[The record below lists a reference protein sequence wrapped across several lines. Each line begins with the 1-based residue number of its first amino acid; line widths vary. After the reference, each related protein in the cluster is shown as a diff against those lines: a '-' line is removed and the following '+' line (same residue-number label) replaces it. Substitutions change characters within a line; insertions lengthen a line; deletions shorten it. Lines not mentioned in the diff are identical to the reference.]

1 MIALLEALFID
12 RAFVEPSFKSWT
24 NALTALVQLGLLMF
38 IHTLLYHC
46 GPHAGDP
53 IDEPMPTNL
62 KHDEWHAGESE
73 RKKKAAAFLEQADT
87 KDIWLT
93 SLCSLLPQTRLYTQL
108 RECDSGDYLLKRL
121 EPLLCL

>member
-1 MIALLEALFID
+1 MIAVLEALFID

-62 KHDEWHAGESE
+62 KHDEWHADEQE
-73 RKKKAAAFLEQADT
+73 RKKKGAAFWNKRTPRTYGLPVCVLYCHRPDYTLNCGNAIQAT
-87 KDIWLT
+87 T
-93 SLCSLLPQTRLYTQL
+93 F
-108 RECDSGDYLLKRL
+108 
-121 EPLLCL
+121 